1 MRGYI
6 NMKYT
11 LFWDQFGE
19 GFYMDLFISRKKN
32 FVWEIYV
39 IN

>member
-1 MRGYI
+1 MREYI
-6 NMKYT
+6 NIKYT

-19 GFYMDLFISRKKN
+19 GFYVDLFTCREIS